1 MIETYFSY
9 RQTIPNQTDTFDF
22 KCRYTKPRKNS
33 DIEIAQLTHFL
44 LLCLYFKVTPLAKKL
59 EVKFFMEVSVSKK

>member
-22 KCRYTKPRKNS
+22 KCQYTEPRKNS
-33 DIEIAQLTHFL
+33 DIEIAQLTHL
-44 LLCLYFKVTPLAKKL
+44 LLLGLYFKVTPLAKTWRKT
-59 EVKFFMEVSVSKK
+59 FYGSKCQ

>member
-22 KCRYTKPRKNS
+22 KCRYTEPRTNS
-33 DIEIAQLTHFL
+33 DIEIAQLTHL
-44 LLCLYFKVTPLAKKL
+44 LLLGLYFKVTPLAKT
-59 EVKFFMEVSVSKK
+59 